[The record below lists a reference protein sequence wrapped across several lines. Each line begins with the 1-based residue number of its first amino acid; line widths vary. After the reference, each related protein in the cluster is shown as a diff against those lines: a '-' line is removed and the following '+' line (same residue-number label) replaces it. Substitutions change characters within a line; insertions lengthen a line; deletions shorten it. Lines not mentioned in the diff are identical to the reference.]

1 MFQNR
6 DVNGAN
12 VESSTKLVGNFWGS
26 ESGGDGVEVVE
37 EGDKNPRQQH
47 QHQHEHEHEHE
58 HECSVCPEPTG
69 ELSLEKLHTQ
79 FGVEKE
85 KADARCRLR
94 S

>member
-1 MFQNR
+1 MFEIR

-12 VESSTKLVGNFWGS
+12 VERSTKLVGNFWGS

-37 EGDKNPRQQH
+37 EGDEKPRQQH
-47 QHQHEHEHEHE
+47 QHQ